1 MRLRG
6 PYLAVVIALA
16 AGAFAYAALADDHRA
31 HPATGAVAGDKSAS
45 RVHAS
50 GRARGLYPGG
60 RKRTLVA
67 VRNPFE
73 HPVKVRWV
81 RTTVKDASSACSGHN
96 LLARRSRGLRQLA
109 NGRWRHARV
118 PPHTSRWVR
127 VRILMSRLALDSC
140 QGVTFPLRFTVT
152 VRAWR

>member
-6 PYLAVVIALA
+6 PYLAIVIALA
-16 AGAFAYAALADDHRA
+16 AGGFAYAALADDHGGR
-31 HPATGAVAGDKSAS
+31 PATGATARDKSPS

-67 VRNPFE
+67 VRNPLE

-96 LLARRSRGLRQLA
+96 LLARRSRGLRQLSD
-109 NGRWRHARV
+109 GRWRHARV
-118 PPHTSRWVR
+118 PPDTSRWVR
-127 VRILMSRLALDSC
+127 VRILMRRPAPNAC
-140 QGVTFPLRFTVT
+140 QGATFPLRFTVK
-152 VRAWR
+152 VEAWR

>member
-1 MRLRG
+1 LRLRG

-16 AGAFAYAALADDHRA
+16 AGGFAYAALADDHGGR
-31 HPATGAVAGDKSAS
+31 PTTGANARDKSPS
-45 RVHAS
+45 RLHAS

-67 VRNPFE
+67 VRNSFD

-81 RTTVKDASSACSGHN
+81 RTKVKDAGPLCSRHN
-96 LLARRSRGLRQLA
+96 LLARRSRGLRQLSD
-109 NGRWRHARV
+109 GRWRHARV

-127 VRILMSRLALDSC
+127 VRILMRQPAPDAC
-140 QGVTFPLRFTVT
+140 QGATFPLRFTVK
-152 VRAWR
+152 VGAWR